1 MIQYYTRMKILS
13 TEREREGGGGG
24 GRWSREEHRNAHIQ
38 GPVEAGSLVTLETEA
53 AQVDEIVTSCVLTLT
68 Q

>member
-13 TEREREGGGGG
+13 RERGG